1 MEPTKKKVKKT
12 LNKLLNDIKFRDD
25 YEKMLNLRIEINE
38 AIEEYNLKEY
48 IEKYNSLA
56 RKLYQNNSE

>member
-1 MEPTKKKVKKT
+1 MVLTKKQVRKT
-12 LNKLLNDIKFRDD
+12 LNKLLNDIKSPEDQHL
-25 YEKMLNLRIEINE
+25 YEKMFNLKIEIND

-56 RKLYQNNSE
+56 RKLYQK